1 MIALHKA
8 QRKVPDRQH
17 WDELTRISSLFMSP
31 EEFLASWDVSA
42 QELARVAGTSVT
54 TVNHW
59 FSEADT
65 RSPQPYH
72 QFRLALIHRRWSR
85 L

>member
-1 MIALHKA
+1 MIAFDKVK
-8 QRKVPDRQH
+8 RKVPCSQH
-17 WDELTRISSLFMSP
+17 WDELARVSTLFMTP

-42 QELARVAGTSVT
+42 QELAKIAGTSTT

-59 FSEADT
+59 FIGNGA

-72 QFRLALIHRRWSR
+72 KFRLALIHRRWVR